1 MTKMPSKMYEKAPK
15 LWYRTQVRCRE
26 GGRTVGS
33 GKVATIIE
41 R

>member
-1 MTKMPSKMYEKAPK
+1 MKIPCKMYRKVPK
-15 LWYRTQVRCRE
+15 IWCGTQVRCRE

-41 R
+41 

>member
-1 MTKMPSKMYEKAPK
+1 MVKIPCKMYGKIPK
-15 LWYRTQVRCRE
+15 TWQETQVRCRE

-41 R
+41 

>member
-1 MTKMPSKMYEKAPK
+1 MEESLTF
-15 LWYRTQVRCRE
+15 VIRE

-41 R
+41 

>member
-1 MTKMPSKMYEKAPK
+1 MAKKPYKMYGKTPK
-15 LWYRTQVRCRE
+15 LRHRTQVRCRE

-41 R
+41 